1 MSAIDK
7 MKNAAQQAEGKVKEA
22 AGRTTGDESLQ
33 AEGAKDQAAGDLKQR
48 GEHLKDAFKG

>member
-7 MKNAAQQAEGKVKEA
+7 MKNAAQQAEGKAKSAVGEH
-22 AGRTTGDESLQ
+22 TGDEQLQ
-33 AEGAKDQAAGDLKQR
+33 AEGTKDQAAGDLKQR